1 MRIVQ
6 KNPEALVLDVSDI
19 GIGTTSTDGMVSGL
33 RLLLKGKNEVGQI
46 KRFEIELASFEEV
59 VALQEKLAQVQP
71 FASKV
76 NDLAR
81 AH

>member
-6 KNPEALVLDVSDI
+6 KNPEALILDVTDI
-19 GIGTTSTDGMVSGL
+19 GIGSSSTDGMVSGL
-33 RLLLKGKNEVGQI
+33 RLLLKGKNETGQI
-46 KRFEIELASFEEV
+46 KRFEIELASFAELTL
-59 VALQEKLAQVQP
+59 LQEKLAQVQP
-71 FASKV
+71 FASQV

>member
-6 KNPEALVLDVSDI
+6 KNPEGLILDVDDI
-19 GIGTTSTDGMVSGL
+19 GVGATSTDGMVSGMK
-33 RLLLKGKNEVGQI
+33 LLLKGKNADGQI
-46 KRFEIELASFEEV
+46 KRFEIELASFDEV
-59 VALQEKLAQVQP
+59 IQLQAKLAQIQP
-71 FASKV
+71 FASQV

>member
-19 GIGTTSTDGMVSGL
+19 GIGTTSTGGMVSGL
-33 RLLLKGKNEVGQI
+33 RLLLKGKNEAGQI
-46 KRFEIELASFEEV
+46 KRFEVELASFDEV
-59 VALQEKLAQVQP
+59 VALREKLAKVQP
-71 FASKV
+71 FSSQV

>member
-19 GIGTTSTDGMVSGL
+19 GISTTSTDGMVSGL

-59 VALQEKLAQVQP
+59 IALQEKLAQVQP
-71 FASKV
+71 FASQV

>member
-6 KNPEALVLDVSDI
+6 KNPEALVLEVSDI

-46 KRFEIELASFEEV
+46 KRFEIELVSFEEV